1 MEDNLLFEIGDT
13 IKIVKGEMEKNGFY
27 IAHEIMRPDLYD
39 KNAEESRVL
48 GYRRIQSLNVY
59 GKKNM
64 IYSADY
70 QESIGGFLRA
80 YHTRIVLCEKAM
92 FNKTLSFIKV

>member
-64 IYSADY
+64 IYSKGKLQRRVY
-70 QESIGGFLRA
+70 IWVSIGS
-80 YHTRIVLCEKAM
+80 
-92 FNKTLSFIKV
+92 LSWELSL